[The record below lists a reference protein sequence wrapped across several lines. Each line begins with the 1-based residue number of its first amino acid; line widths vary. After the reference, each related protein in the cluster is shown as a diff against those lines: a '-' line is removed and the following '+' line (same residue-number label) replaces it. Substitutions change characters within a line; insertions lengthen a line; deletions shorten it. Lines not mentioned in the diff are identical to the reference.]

1 MNPKTKQIISE
12 AFYREYEWGRKG
24 YLGLWWGDEKV
35 LWGVTVRM
43 VTLMCTEGKIPDAK
57 NLEIAG

>member
-43 VTLMCTEGKIPDAK
+43 VTLMCT
-57 NLEIAG
+57 